1 MPPCPLKL
9 PPWAPESKPKLLLL
23 PGDAPLLLIHQDD
36 GERVCSRVPAGL
48 GPAPGSC
55 PPGKSGVLCEVH
67 DEDLLGVELV
77 AVGILV
83 VVVEPELVEHL
94 LLLVDSVVLPDITV
108 FVSSIGNMLLVVVD
122 DDIVVVDDGV
132 VLVDDVDVLLRPD
145 LVPLADIN

>member
-36 GERVCSRVPAGL
+36 GERVCSYVPAGL

-55 PPGKSGVLCEVH
+55 LPGKSGVLC
-67 DEDLLGVELV
+67 GVELV

-83 VVVEPELVEHL
+83 VVVEPELVEHP
-94 LLLVDSVVLPDITV
+94 LLLVDSAVLPDITV
-108 FVSSIGNMLLVVVD
+108 FVCSIGNMLLLVVD

-132 VLVDDVDVLLRPD
+132 VIVDDVDVLLRPD

>member
-9 PPWAPESKPKLLLL
+9 PPWAPDSKPKLLLL
-23 PGDAPLLLIHQDD
+23 PGDAPLLLFHHDD
-36 GERVCSRVPAGL
+36 CERVCSRVPAGL
-48 GPAPGSC
+48 SPAPGSC
-55 PPGKSGVLCEVH
+55 PPGKFGVLCEVH
-67 DEDLLGVELV
+67 NEEILGIELV
-77 AVGILV
+77 AVGVLV

-94 LLLVDSVVLPDITV
+94 LLLVNSVVLTDITV